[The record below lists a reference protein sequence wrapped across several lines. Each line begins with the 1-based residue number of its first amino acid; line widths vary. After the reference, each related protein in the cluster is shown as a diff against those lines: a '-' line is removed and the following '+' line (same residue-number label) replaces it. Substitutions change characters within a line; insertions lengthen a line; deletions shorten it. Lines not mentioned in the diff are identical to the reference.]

1 MKTKLILLVAYIS
14 GLLLVSCGAPKYI
27 TVTEKEYIKDTV
39 KIKADTVKVE
49 IPKEVVVNVVPQL
62 DTLKM
67 ETSVAEST
75 AYLDTLTQTLKGS
88 IKNKKT
94 ELKKEIQVVE
104 KTKIV
109 EHKVEVPVPV
119 PVEVIKKKNPRW
131 AWWLLAIDACLL
143 VGFLLK
149 LKFKFRP

>member
-1 MKTKLILLVAYIS
+1 MGNKPYLLILVAIML
-14 GLLLVSCGAPKYI
+14 GACGTPKYI
-27 TVTEKEYIKDTV
+27 TVKEKEYIKDTV
-39 KIKADTVKVE
+39 LIKADTVKVE

-94 ELKKEIQVVE
+94 ELKKEIQTVE
-104 KTKIV
+104 KIKFV
-109 EHKVEVPVPV
+109 ERKVEVPVPYEVVKTKV
-119 PVEVIKKKNPRW
+119 PLW
-131 AWWLLAIDACLL
+131 AWILLSFNVSLL
-143 VGFLLK
+143 IGFLIR
-149 LKFKFRP
+149 LKFRL

>member
-1 MKTKLILLVAYIS
+1 MI
-14 GLLLVSCGAPKYI
+14 SCGTPKYI

-39 KIKADTVKVE
+39 LIKADTVKVE

-67 ETSVAEST
+67 ETSVAEAE
-75 AYLDTLTQTLKGS
+75 AYLDTLTQTLKGQ

-94 ELKKEIQVVE
+94 ELKKEIQTVE
-104 KTKIV
+104 KIKFV
-109 EHKVEVPVPV
+109 ERKVEVPVPY
-119 PVEVIKKKNPRW
+119 EVVKKKTPRW
-131 AWWLLAIDACLL
+131 AWWLLTIDACLL

-149 LKFKFRP
+149 LKSKFRL